1 MVRGRRLGA
10 GRMVKAPRPVPPAV
24 RDAQTRAS
32 NPAAS
37 SFVSANAGSGKTH
50 VLVQRVIRLLLDDVP
65 PERIL
70 CITFTKA
77 AAANMAE
84 RVFTTLGHWVT
95 LDDAALD
102 AAIRETG
109 IAHPDR
115 RLRNAARKLFASAL
129 ETPGG
134 LKVQTIHA
142 LCTRLLQQF
151 PFEAEV
157 PARFAVLDERDQTEM
172 MERANLKVFLEASR
186 DPQNAIGRALTTAMA
201 NAADVTFKD
210 VVREA
215 CFSRDHFM
223 AWTDAAGSVEAAS
236 REVAEALGVSE
247 GDLIEDIEREIIDG
261 PNLPRSRWKDVSAAL
276 DSSTNADRKQ
286 ADRLREALTESGSA
300 QVEAYLGDFLTEAD
314 RTLRATIVTNSFASQ
329 NPEFGRLL
337 DLEKLRLPLLIEKRR
352 AVITR
357 DRTHA
362 LLHIATAAAGN
373 YRREKIE
380 RGLLD
385 YDDLIDKTLA
395 MLDRVSSGWV
405 HYKLD
410 RGVDH
415 VLIDEAQDTSPRQW
429 DIVERLIT
437 EFTTGAGARD
447 GLVRTVFAVGDEKQS
462 IFSFQGAAPH
472 EFDERRRRWQQRF
485 EGAGLKFERVP
496 FTYSFRSGDAI
507 LQSVDHVFREEAIYR
522 SIHAETTYPLHHSL
536 TDAPP
541 ALIEFWNLS
550 EADERKEIE
559 GWRAPFDGVAVTS
572 PEVKLSRRIQAEI
585 KRLVAS
591 GTMTGHAG
599 GRRRLSFGDMLVLVR
614 RRGNV
619 FDAVIQA
626 LKHAGIPVAGADR
639 LKLTE
644 HIAIIDLMNL
654 ADALLLPQDDLA
666 LAVALKSPLF
676 GLSEDDLF
684 TLAHGRKGTL
694 RAALSEHVATG
705 GQFADAL
712 KRLEQ
717 CEQRFARETPF
728 AFYAWLLGGGGGRAR
743 ILRRLGHEANDALD
757 EFLEL
762 ALNHERK
769 APASLQ
775 GFVAWL
781 RAADTEVKRDMEIS
795 RDEVRVMTVHGAK
808 GLEASVVFLVDT
820 TSSPSDIQRLRL
832 IQLPRANG
840 REVVVWAGKKA
851 DDPRPVAAA
860 RQEMLDETEDE
871 YRRLLYVA
879 MTRAADRLI
888 VGGCQPGN
896 RNTIRNDC
904 WYDLIKKGLSR
915 SGLVEETIDTPDGP
929 VTRFSKAD
937 DVADAAGA
945 AAPAAAARDE
955 LPTWLRTSAAD
966 QPAAD
971 LLRPS
976 GASADTG
983 SVRSAEPLAERSRA
997 LQRGTLVHRLL
1008 QSLPD
1013 LPPARRHDAA
1023 KNHLARNATGW
1034 SEADRAA
1041 LADKVLGLIGDPR
1054 FAAVFAEGSRA
1065 EVPIVGR
1072 LTLPGRPTALVSGQ
1086 IDRLVVTADEVFIV
1100 DFKTNHTPPTRLDEV
1115 PRAYLRQLTLY
1126 RAVLSKLYPQRGI
1139 RAALLWTESTE
1150 LMEISAPALDAE
1162 LASFGAGAA
1171 ELDPA
1176 TPRS

>member
-1 MVRGRRLGA
+1 MDRDQATCL
-10 GRMVKAPRPVPPAV
+10 
-24 RDAQTRAS
+24 RDAQ
-32 NPAAS
+32 AS
-37 SFVSANAGSGKTH
+37 SGTAQVDEYLAVFLTEKKEPRKAF
-50 VLVQRVIRLLLDDVP
+50 
-65 PERIL
+65 
-70 CITFTKA
+70 FTKKIA
-77 AAANMAE
+77 DDHPSMA
-84 RVFTTLGHWVT
+84 H
-95 LDDAALD
+95 
-102 AAIRETG
+102 
-109 IAHPDR
+109 H
-115 RLRNAARKLFASAL
+115 
-129 ETPGG
+129 
-134 LKVQTIHA
+134 
-142 LCTRLLQQF
+142 
-151 PFEAEV
+151 
-157 PARFAVLDERDQTEM
+157 
-172 MERANLKVFLEASR
+172 
-186 DPQNAIGRALTTAMA
+186 
-201 NAADVTFKD
+201 
-210 VVREA
+210 
-215 CFSRDHFM
+215 
-223 AWTDAAGSVEAAS
+223 
-236 REVAEALGVSE
+236 
-247 GDLIEDIEREIIDG
+247 IEREA
-261 PNLPRSRWKDVSAAL
+261 K
-276 DSSTNADRKQ
+276 
-286 ADRLREALTESGSA
+286 
-300 QVEAYLGDFLTEAD
+300 
-314 RTLRATIVTNSFASQ
+314 
-329 NPEFGRLL
+329 
-337 DLEKLRLPLLIEKRR
+337 RLPPLIEKRR
-352 AVITR
+352 AVVTR

-362 LLHIATAAAGN
+362 LLHIATAAAAN
-373 YRREKIE
+373 YRREKAE

-437 EFTTGAGARD
+437 EFTAGAGARD

-472 EFDERRRRWQQRF
+472 EFDERRHRWQQKF

-496 FTYSFRSGDAI
+496 FTYSFRSGEAI
-507 LQSVDHVFREEAIYR
+507 LQSVDHVFREENIYR
-522 SIHAETTYPLHHSL
+522 SIHAENTYPLHHSL
-536 TDAPP
+536 ADAAPG
-541 ALIEFWNLS
+541 LIECWTLA

-585 KRLVAS
+585 KRLVES
-591 GTMTGHAG
+591 GTMTGHRG
-599 GRRRLSFGDMLVLVR
+599 DRRRLRYGDVLVLVR

-676 GLSEDDLF
+676 GLSDDDLF
-684 TLAHGRKGTL
+684 ALAHGRKGTL
-694 RAALSEHVATG
+694 RAALSEHVAST
-705 GQFADAL
+705 GQFIDVL
-712 KRLEQ
+712 KRLEA
-717 CEQRFARETPF
+717 CERRFADETPF
-728 AFYAWLLGGGGGRAR
+728 AFYAWLLGGDGGRAR

-762 ALNHERK
+762 ALNYERK
-769 APASLQ
+769 APSSLQ
-775 GFVAWL
+775 GFMAWL

-832 IQLPRANG
+832 IELPGADG

-851 DDPRPVAAA
+851 DDPKPVAAA
-860 RQEMLDETEDE
+860 RQRMLDETEDE

-896 RNTIRNDC
+896 RNGIRDLC
-904 WYDLIKKGLSR
+904 WYDLIRKGLAR
-915 SGLVEETIDTPDGP
+915 SGLVEETIETDDGQ
-929 VTRFSKAD
+929 VARFSRAE
-937 DVADAAGA
+937 DVTDAAV
-945 AAPAAAARDE
+945 AAAATAGAREE
-955 LPTWLRTSAAD
+955 LPSWLRMPVTAQAVTD
-966 QPAAD
+966 V
-971 LLRPS
+971 LRPS
-976 GASADTG
+976 GAAAQTG
-983 SVRSAEPLAERSRA
+983 RVRSAEPLAERSRA

-1013 LPPARRHDAA
+1013 LPAARRREAA
-1023 KNHLARNATGW
+1023 KAHLARNASAWG
-1034 SEADRAA
+1034 EAEREA
-1041 LADKVLGLIGDPR
+1041 LADKVLGLIDDPR
-1054 FAAVFAEGSRA
+1054 FAAVFADGSRA

-1072 LTLPGRPTALVSGQ
+1072 LALPGRPAALVSGQ
-1086 IDRLVVTADEVFIV
+1086 IDRLVVMTHEVLIV
-1100 DFKTNHTPPTRLDEV
+1100 DFKTNHAPPISDEDA
-1115 PRAYLRQLTLY
+1115 PRAYVRQLALY
-1126 RAVLSKLYPQRGI
+1126 RAVLAKLYPQRVI

-1150 LMEISAPALDAE
+1150 LMEILPSALDAE
-1162 LASFGAGAA
+1162 LASFGAGSA

-1176 TPRS
+1176 TPHS